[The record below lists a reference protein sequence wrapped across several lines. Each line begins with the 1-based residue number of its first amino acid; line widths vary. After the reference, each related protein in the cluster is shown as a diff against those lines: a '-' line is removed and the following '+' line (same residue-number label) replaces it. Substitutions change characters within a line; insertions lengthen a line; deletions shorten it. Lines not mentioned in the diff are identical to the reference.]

1 VNQIVVFEQL
11 NEKINPVIPTVAK
24 PVLTELKN

>member
-1 VNQIVVFEQL
+1 VFEQL
-11 NEKINPVIPTVAK
+11 NDKINPVIPTVAK